1 MRGRLGDGCREVSDG
16 VPRRAVWWG
25 PGGGEDGSAV
35 RRVRRRSEDAESRIE
50 TSDSLMM
57 RAGCVSGEGSDDECN
72 LKKAKISLCSFFSVW
87 KCSATAIR
95 C

>member
-1 MRGRLGDGCREVSDG
+1 M
-16 VPRRAVWWG
+16 
-25 PGGGEDGSAV
+25 
-35 RRVRRRSEDAESRIE
+35 
-50 TSDSLMM
+50 MM
-57 RAGCVSGEGSDDECN
+57 RARCVSGEGSDDECN